1 MIMNF
6 KYRAFIAIFFTAL
19 LVMGFVQS
27 DIITKSDDRPL
38 AIVRRFKPTVSVDN
52 AKLSERKD
60 LNLEDNLG
68 EKLYSGDTLYT
79 DSEGYALVVFMDNS
93 IAKVKPNSMLVVR
106 GDTDKAIKKGN
117 TRIDLGLGEIFLE
130 VQPQGGNDF
139 EVNTSRSLASVKG
152 TKFGNTN
159 DGYVWV
165 KEGQVDVVA
174 LVSGETVSLFEKM
187 YAQVNEEGNEIE
199 SGTLSDNEVE
209 SLEGGYENLDE
220 NLIKKQMKVRFR
232 DANGQIREVIIDYFE
247 KGDQ

>member
-1 MIMNF
+1 MIMNI
-6 KYRAFIAIFFTAL
+6 KYRTFISIFFSAL
-19 LVMGFVQS
+19 LLMGFVQT
-27 DIITKSDDRPL
+27 DVITISDDRPL

-187 YAQVNEEGNEIE
+187 YAQVNEEGNE
-199 SGTLSDNEVE
+199 LD
-209 SLEGGYENLDE
+209 GGYENLDE

>member
-1 MIMNF
+1 MIMNI
-6 KYRAFIAIFFTAL
+6 KYRTFISIFFSAL
-19 LVMGFVQS
+19 LLMGFVQT
-27 DIITKSDDRPL
+27 DVITISDDRPL

-152 TKFGNTN
+152 TK
-159 DGYVWV
+159 
-165 KEGQVDVVA
+165 EGQVDVVA

-209 SLEGGYENLDE
+209 SLDGGYENLDE